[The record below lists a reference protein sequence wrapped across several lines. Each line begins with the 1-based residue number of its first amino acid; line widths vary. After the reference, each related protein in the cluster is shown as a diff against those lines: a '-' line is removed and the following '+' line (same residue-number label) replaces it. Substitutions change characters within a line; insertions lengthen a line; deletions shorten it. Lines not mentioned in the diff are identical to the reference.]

1 MKLSRLT
8 QEDVIEII
16 EGTPK
21 AQVQRKKS
29 GEGFTLGLILNK
41 LARSMVVAEGQEG
54 FSRYRTNGEGLITG
68 VRR

>member
-21 AQVQRKKS
+21 AQLQRKNLEKVS
-29 GEGFTLGLILNK
+29 H
-41 LARSMVVAEGQEG
+41 
-54 FSRYRTNGEGLITG
+54 
-68 VRR
+68 